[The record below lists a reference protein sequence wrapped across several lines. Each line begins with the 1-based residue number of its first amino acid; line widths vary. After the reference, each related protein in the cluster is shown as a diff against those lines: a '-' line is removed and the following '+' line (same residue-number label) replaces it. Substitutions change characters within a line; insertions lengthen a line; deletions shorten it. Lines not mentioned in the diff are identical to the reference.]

1 MSPSCAF
8 ITKKK
13 TMPKGQKIPEQ
24 WRRGNDYRTDRERGR
39 DANGRNPRKRRGKYM
54 CKTNL
59 CPSEGRRGWAKGFC
73 KKCAKQRGHIEPK
86 RKYPMCIAIGCP
98 SRGQG
103 NWCEGHCKKCAI
115 KIGKKRVVKVKN
127 KLKMMAETA
136 DAEKKIKKEVKKEPE
151 VLMKKKMNAQMEIKK
166 KPKVMMA
173 KAKGPKPKAKTF
185 PGNSAW
191 LDAIRTTGPDDGST
205 NTPVSGHPNQEDTKK
220 DTKKD
225 LQEMLQKLK
234 PPSPTEMFQ
243 VVSWPQ
249 EVFENK
255 EDYFDIQEIEEE
267 NGLEW
272 HELSGSSQRFY
283 EKHSARQV
291 CAAMIFMTE
300 TGGTLQEFKSLDSP
314 EKNSYCSDCDSGIHE
329 GKMLDSD
336 LAYLECLAGCHG
348 EFLGWLPWR
357 MHSLEKMEAGGQT
370 VHWQRQGFTLSP
382 PSVAEGDIIEPEA
395 GEEHAEGHPNQKDM
409 KKDTKKETKKRLP
422 EGVVVLEDHVI
433 EALRPATPVRH

>member
-1 MSPSCAF
+1 MFIYVGSDAVESLHNSSLYSAMPSSNSGSATVKLF
-8 ITKKK
+8 
-13 TMPKGQKIPEQ
+13 
-24 WRRGNDYRTDRERGR
+24 WHDVRTDRQRNRRARHACERT
-39 DANGRNPRKRRGKYM
+39 Y
-54 CKTNL
+54 
-59 CPSEGRRGWAKGFC
+59 S
-73 KKCAKQRGHIEPK
+73 
-86 RKYPMCIAIGCP
+86 MCIAIGCP
-98 SRGQG
+98 SRGQRG
-103 NWCEGHCKKCAI
+103 WCQGYCKKCAPEN
-115 KIGKKRVVKVKN
+115 GKKKLVKVKN
-127 KLKMMAETA
+127 KFKMMAETA
-136 DAEKKIKKEVKKEPE
+136 GAEKKIKKEVKKEPE
-151 VLMKKKMNAQMEIKK
+151 VLMKKKMNAHMEIKK

-173 KAKGPKPKAKTF
+173 KAKGPKPKAKTL

-225 LQEMLQKLK
+225 LQELLQKLK

-249 EVFENK
+249 QVFANK
-255 EDYFDIQEIEEE
+255 EDYFGIQEIEEE

-314 EKNSYCSDCDSGIHE
+314 EKDSYCSDCDSGIHE

-395 GEEHAEGHPNQKDM
+395 GEEHAEGHPNQNDM

-422 EGVVVLEDHVI
+422 EGVVVLEDHVV

>member
-1 MSPSCAF
+1 MTHA
-8 ITKKK
+8 IENRLE
-13 TMPKGQKIPEQ
+13 IP
-24 WRRGNDYRTDRERGR
+24 
-39 DANGRNPRKRRGKYM
+39 
-54 CKTNL
+54 L
-59 CPSEGRRGWAKGFC
+59 
-73 KKCAKQRGHIEPK
+73 I
-86 RKYPMCIAIGCP
+86 
-98 SRGQG
+98 
-103 NWCEGHCKKCAI
+103 
-115 KIGKKRVVKVKN
+115 KN
-127 KLKMMAETA
+127 KMKPQ
-136 DAEKKIKKEVKKEPE
+136 IEVKKVPE

-243 VVSWPQ
+243 VVLWPQ
-249 EVFENK
+249 AVFENK
-255 EDYFDIQEIEEE
+255 EDFDIQEIEEE
-267 NGLEW
+267 NGLVEW
-272 HELSGSSQRFY
+272 HELSGSSQRIY

-300 TGGTLQEFKSLDSP
+300 KGGTLQEFKSLDSP
-314 EKNSYCSDCDSGIHE
+314 EKNSYCSDRDSGIRE
-329 GKMLDSD
+329 GKMIDSD

-348 EFLGWLPWR
+348 EWQGWLPWR
-357 MHSLEKMEAGGQT
+357 MHSLEEMEAGGQT
-370 VHWQRQGFTLSP
+370 VPWQRQGFTLSP

-395 GEEHAEGHPNQKDM
+395 GEEHAEGHPNQK
-409 KKDTKKETKKRLP
+409 ESRS
-422 EGVVVLEDHVI
+422 
-433 EALRPATPVRH
+433 

>member
-1 MSPSCAF
+1 
-8 ITKKK
+8 
-13 TMPKGQKIPEQ
+13 MPKGQKIPEQ

-127 KLKMMAETA
+127 KLKCQGYCKKCASENGKKKLVKVKNKLKMMAETA
-136 DAEKKIKKEVKKEPE
+136 GAEKKIKKEVKKEPE

-225 LQEMLQKLK
+225 HQEPSQKLK

-243 VVSWPQ
+243 VVLWPQ
-249 EVFENK
+249 AVFENK
-255 EDYFDIQEIEEE
+255 EDFDIQEIEEE

-370 VHWQRQGFTLSP
+370 PGL
-382 PSVAEGDIIEPEA
+382 
-395 GEEHAEGHPNQKDM
+395 
-409 KKDTKKETKKRLP
+409 
-422 EGVVVLEDHVI
+422 
-433 EALRPATPVRH
+433 